1 MVLQFIS
8 HVKLPY
14 FLVVVALVVIM
25 KLSLMD
31 RYFHTIILFVM
42 VLMPM

>member
-1 MVLQFIS
+1 VLRFIS
-8 HVKLPY
+8 HVKLLC
-14 FLVVVALVVIM
+14 FLVVVAVVVMM

-31 RYFHTIILFVM
+31 RYFQTIILFVM